1 MSIHSC
7 HIPTGEDRVIRL
19 PRVRFTVRQMM
30 VVVAALG
37 IILTL
42 ARYVFI
48 EDSPDQLLAGI
59 LHPHSTVYASGY
71 NESRFRSIRIGMGTS
86 QVERLVGSPL
96 ERRPAWWSPGDDL
109 WLYTR
114 GRTSTSRRRWVVF
127 RNGKVVAV
135 INDFYV
141 D

>member
-1 MSIHSC
+1 
-7 HIPTGEDRVIRL
+7 
-19 PRVRFTVRQMM
+19 MM

-37 IILTL
+37 IVLTL

-48 EDSPDQLLAGI
+48 EDSPEQLLAAMF
-59 LHPHSTVYASGY
+59 HPHSTVYASGY
-71 NESRFRSIRIGMGTS
+71 DESRFRAIRIGMAVS
-86 QVERLVGSPL
+86 QVERLVRSPL
-96 ERRPAWWSPGDDL
+96 ERRPARWLAGDDL

-114 GRTSTSRRRWVVF
+114 GRTSTARRRWVVF
-127 RNGKVVAV
+127 RNGKVVEM